1 MDVFARAL
9 IIANEI
15 LTNSDLPEW
24 KKERYA
30 SYDSGKGQE
39 FEQGKLTLEDLRR
52 YAVENGEP
60 EMRSGKQELYEQLI
74 NFYI

>member
-9 IIANEI
+9 VIANEL
-15 LTNSDLPEW
+15 LTNSELPQW

-30 SYDSGKGQE
+30 SFDSGKGLAY
-39 FEQGKLTLEDLRR
+39 EQGKLTLEDLRT
-52 YAVENGEP
+52 YAIENGEP

-74 NFYI
+74 NLYI